1 MTENYRVDKV
11 NHVYAIYHVIP
22 SKLLSNSPEFTN
34 ENNKHINEVIA
45 RLTNLCVNR
54 WIFSEGGS
62 VNLVNAQI
70 SVDMREGNGD
80 TEPRGLRVEVE
91 IRRK

>member
-11 NHVYAIYHVIP
+11 NHVYSIYCIVP
-22 SKLLSNSPEFTN
+22 SDRLSNSPEFTN
-34 ENNKHINEVIA
+34 EDNKHINEVIA
-45 RLTNLCVNR
+45 RLMNLCVNR

-70 SVDMREGNGD
+70 NVDMRSSDDD